1 MIHKWLVMMS
11 LSVFLLTG
19 LSTSSFLLPGFL
31 THIIEKND
39 YTASQLT
46 FALAQDNEAA
56 LVNSLQQAKY
66 GSEYWQGLAKKLANT
81 NGEVAYLFA
90 DFLMNTKN
98 IDKNSSYQSE
108 QAILWYQQ
116 AIRLNYAKASIVLA
130 EQHFRQNNV
139 NAARNLLT
147 KFQVMTLSPY
157 QLNDTSLAA
166 IILLTKI
173 AINIGDI
180 ELVNTLLV
188 KFSSSL
194 QANKIGA
201 SLLSAIEK
209 YQVLSTLNEI
219 TDGENDDITCS
230 NSIQLFATNLI
241 HLEQGERLIQHFK
254 KQPLND
260 AVCFSPVRYLP
271 LSLMSCSSSQKDAIL
286 CDESKLDEVADVIT
300 TRYIAI
306 MLPKGGAN
314 VHFGVLYFD
323 AQDNVDVIEHEISH
337 LLGFVDEYPLV
348 KGHVKC
354 RASQQK
360 LFSQNIAVLK
370 NRYKGERNIVREKVL
385 RQVAW
390 AEQIK
395 KSTPILHLNH
405 LSLSDESLEKNQYW
419 QLGTPEGYEQDVGLY
434 RAETCDNN
442 DDKQQRVFT
451 AFKPLS
457 ARTKLQYNVIRFP
470 KEYKTLIQQNSEQF
484 LMPSFHYNIAL
495 AYYQQT
501 NIKQAEYW
509 LEKAASWEND
519 VGRRNKVQQGGF

>member
-1 MIHKWLVMMS
+1 MMS
-11 LSVFLLTG
+11 LSIFLLTG
-19 LSTSSFLLPGFL
+19 LSTSSFFLPDFL
-31 THIIEKND
+31 THIIEKNE

-46 FALAQDNEAA
+46 FALAQGNETA

-66 GSEYWQGLAKKLANT
+66 GSEYWQRVAKKLAKT
-81 NGEVAYLFA
+81 NGEAAYLLA
-90 DFLMNTKN
+90 DFLVNKKSV
-98 IDKNSSYQSE
+98 DKNSYSQPE

-116 AIRLNYAKASIVLA
+116 AIRLHYPKASIALA
-130 EQHFRQNNV
+130 EQYFRQNDV
-139 NAARNLLT
+139 LAAQNLLT
-147 KFQVMTLSPY
+147 QFQVMTLSPD

-166 IILLTKI
+166 IMLLTKI
-173 AINIGDI
+173 AISIGDV

-194 QANKIGA
+194 QANKMGD
-201 SLLSAIEK
+201 SLLSIIEK

-219 TDGENDDITCS
+219 TADSESDDITCS

-241 HLEQGERLIQHFK
+241 HLEQVERLVQHFK

-271 LSLMSCSSSQKDAIL
+271 LSLMSCSSTQHYAIL
-286 CDESKLDEVADVIT
+286 CDESKLDEVAESIT

-323 AQDNVDVIEHEISH
+323 AQDNVDVVEHEISH

-360 LFSQNIAVLK
+360 VFSQNITILK
-370 NRYKGERNIVREKVL
+370 NRYKGERSAIRENIL

-390 AEQIK
+390 AKQIK

-405 LSLSDESLEKNQYW
+405 LSLNDEGSEKNQYW
-419 QLGTPEGYEQDVGLY
+419 QLGTPEGFEQDVGLY

-442 DDKQQRVFT
+442 DDKQQRDFT

-457 ARTKLQYNVIRFP
+457 ARTKLQYDVLKFP
-470 KEYKTLIQQNSEQF
+470 KAYKTLIQQNSEQF

-495 AYYQQT
+495 AYHQQN

-509 LEKAASWEND
+509 LKKAASWEND